1 MPESGQSNLMKSR
14 SVALGHDRDSWD
26 NSEILRQSNY
36 VRSQS
41 VTVGHS
47 RDSSGRMM
55 GIFDIPSPVAA
66 QLGTTDHQETSSS
79 PMSPSGSDHEWGD
92 GLGLGRTPSGSGYCS
107 TSSPKR
113 VVDVTLSS
121 WNEANEFSTPSPGS
135 GYSRIS
141 YVEVGSPLLP
151 QSPRLVSSVSTKAF

>member
-14 SVALGHDRDSWD
+14 SVALGHDRD
-26 NSEILRQSNY
+26 NSEMIRQSNY

-41 VTVGHS
+41 VTAGHR
-47 RDSSGRMM
+47 RDNSGRMM
-55 GIFDIPSPVAA
+55 GIFDIPSPAAA
-66 QLGTTDHQETSSS
+66 QPGTTDHQETSSS
-79 PMSPSGSDHEWGD
+79 PKSPSGSDHEWGD
-92 GLGLGRTPSGSGYCS
+92 GLGLGRSPSGSGFSS
-107 TSSPKR
+107 TSSPRR

-121 WNEANEFSTPSPGS
+121 WNEANEFSAPSPGS